1 MKNKRWIVV
10 GLCVFSI
17 AWLTDEVY
25 EQNQQVKIEQQA
37 KREQQQLEYKKQ
49 QEQAERERASKRA
62 EVSKLLSTDPEEAL
76 TIAVN
81 WMTGY
86 SDLISMIGQPTK
98 LRRSVNGADL
108 ATWRFGDYQL
118 FVSEKR
124 KGETKVYAFKDDVKD
139 VFVERTFSRM
149 LIQ

>member
-1 MKNKRWIVV
+1 MKIKRLLII
-10 GLCVFSI
+10 GLCLFSV
-17 AWLTDEVY
+17 AWLAYEVY
-25 EQNQQVKIEQQA
+25 EQNQIMRAEQEAKQEQQRQA
-37 KREQQQLEYKKQ
+37 YVKQ
-49 QEQAERERASKRA
+49 QEQAERERKRKKA
-62 EVSKLLSTDPEEAL
+62 EVATLLSTDTEEAL

-81 WMTGY
+81 GMTGY

-124 KGETKVYAFKDDVKD
+124 KGETKVYAFKDNVKD